1 MDFRQETLRSCSCH
15 VHSAREKQTK
25 QAQFWPHFGA
35 FASAH
40 DSAAPLASE
49 AINMARELKNLSDA
63 LVAGLK
69 DASASTVG
77 GVMQAGRASRSRAE
91 VVETVVELEEVVVE
105 QKPKKAAPKRK
116 QAARQASEE
125 SAVVLPAAKASKAA
139 NGKRKKRAPLDAVKL
154 EAAEDADEAAAD
166 AVVAAPAE
174 DAVEQAV
181 AALAPAPSGPA
192 ARGSNLREAQARVA
206 RDRAAH
212 FARADKA
219 DKEPARSSSSS
230 SSSKPGKDEEWCGPF
245 ATARRL
251 LNERAAA
258 AAARQLRLDNGTI
271 EEDESADEGDRD
283 APPAVKKVV
292 VQWTGTGSGSL
303 IGRTFSVPPLFQLCL
318 QMLCANFD
326 CVEDLGDVTAE
337 VRNRL
342 AALLCRQLKLTP
354 EVLERIAGPGVTE
367 VVLPDCSRIDA
378 EQMLVSRRCT
388 HMLLLQLY
396 L

>member
-1 MDFRQETLRSCSCH
+1 
-15 VHSAREKQTK
+15 
-25 QAQFWPHFGA
+25 
-35 FASAH
+35 
-40 DSAAPLASE
+40 
-49 AINMARELKNLSDA
+49 MARELKNLSDA
-63 LVAGLK
+63 LAAGLK
-69 DASASTVG
+69 DNSASTVG
-77 GVMQAGRASRSRAE
+77 SVMQAGRASRSRAE
-91 VVETVVELEEVVVE
+91 AVETVVEVEEVAVLE
-105 QKPKKAAPKRK
+105 PKKKAAPKRK
-116 QAARQASEE
+116 QAAVAEASEE
-125 SAVVLPAAKASKAA
+125 SAVAAKASKAT
-139 NGKRKKRAPLDAVKL
+139 NGKRKKRAPLDTAQPEPADNGN
-154 EAAEDADEAAAD
+154 EAADDAAAD
-166 AVVAAPAE
+166 AVAAAAPAE

-181 AALAPAPSGPA
+181 AALAPPPSGPA

-230 SSSKPGKDEEWCGPF
+230 KPAKDEEWCGPF

-271 EEDESADEGDRD
+271 EEDESADEGDGD
-283 APPAVKKVV
+283 APPAAKKVV

-303 IGRTFSVPPLFQLCL
+303 VGRTFSVPPLFQLCL
-318 QMLCANFD
+318 QMLCANFE

-378 EQMLVSRRCT
+378 EQMLVSR
-388 HMLLLQLY
+388 H
-396 L
+396 